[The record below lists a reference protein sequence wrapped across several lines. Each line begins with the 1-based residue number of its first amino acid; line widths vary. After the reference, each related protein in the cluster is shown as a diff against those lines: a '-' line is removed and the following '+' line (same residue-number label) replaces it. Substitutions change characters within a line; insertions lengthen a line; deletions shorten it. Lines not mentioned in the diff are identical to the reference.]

1 MYTALMKGVIEKGEG
16 FIAMQRE
23 RMTKLLADKLS
34 EKKIEEINQKL
45 NILGSFRVKVTEVN
59 EEL

>member
-1 MYTALMKGVIEKGEG
+1 MYTALMKGVIEKGEA
-16 FIAMQRE
+16 FIPMQRE

-34 EKKIEEINQKL
+34 EKKIEEINHKL

>member
-16 FIAMQRE
+16 FISMQRE

-34 EKKIEEINQKL
+34 AKKIEEINNKL
-45 NILGSFRVKVTEVN
+45 NILGSFRVKVTETK